1 MPRQT
6 TVPKLSSGEKTVNP
20 ANNMMKDSY
29 LLDPKITFLNHGSFG
44 ACPKPVFEEYQN
56 WQRKL
61 EEQPVKF
68 MTEDVYHQLKIA
80 RDILGTFVGCDG
92 DDLIFVP
99 NSTTAVNTVI
109 RSLNLSAGDQILST
123 DHEYG
128 SLVRAWEWLTR
139 NEQVEFIQREFPLPM
154 TNHDE
159 FVEHFW
165 EGVTDK
171 TRVIFLS
178 QITSST
184 GLIFPVAGICKKAR
198 EAGILTI
205 IDGAHVPGHIP
216 LNIREMDPDIYTGAC
231 HKWLSAPK
239 GTTFLYVRK
248 DFQESIKPL
257 IISWGA
263 IIDPSPS
270 PFIHENQYQGTR
282 DPSPFLA
289 VPAAIRF
296 QGEND
301 WELVKLRCCR
311 LTRETRDRVYD
322 IIHTA
327 PICPNSE
334 EWLGQM
340 ASVEIE
346 VDDPEKLKN
355 SLLED
360 YAIEIP
366 VIAWKEKSLL
376 RFSFNVYNEQRDA
389 DKLINALMELF

>member
-1 MPRQT
+1 
-6 TVPKLSSGEKTVNP
+6 
-20 ANNMMKDSY
+20 
-29 LLDPKITFLNHGSFG
+29 
-44 ACPKPVFEEYQN
+44 
-56 WQRKL
+56 
-61 EEQPVKF
+61 
-68 MTEDVYHQLKIA
+68 
-80 RDILGTFVGCDG
+80 
-92 DDLIFVP
+92 
-99 NSTTAVNTVI
+99 
-109 RSLNLSAGDQILST
+109 
-123 DHEYG
+123 
-128 SLVRAWEWLTR
+128 
-139 NEQVEFIQREFPLPM
+139 M

-184 GLIFPVAGICKKAR
+184 GLIFPVSGICKKAR

-322 IIHTA
+322 IIHTV

-389 DKLINALMELF
+389 DKLINALRELF

>member
-1 MPRQT
+1 
-6 TVPKLSSGEKTVNP
+6 
-20 ANNMMKDSY
+20 MKDHY

-44 ACPKPVFEEYQN
+44 ACPKPVFKDYQN

-61 EEQPVKF
+61 EEQPVRF
-68 MTEDVYHQLKIA
+68 LREEVYHHLKNA
-80 RDILGTFVGCDG
+80 RDALGAYVGSDG

-99 NSTTAVNTVI
+99 NPTTAVNTVI

-128 SLVRAWEWLTR
+128 SLVRAWEWFTQDI
-139 NEQVEFIQREFPLPM
+139 QVEFIQRELLLPM
-154 TNHDE
+154 TTHEE
-159 FVEHFW
+159 FVQHFW
-165 EGVTDK
+165 AGVTDR

-178 QITSST
+178 HITSST
-184 GLIFPVAGICKKAR
+184 GLIFPAEEICKKAR
-198 EAGILTI
+198 DAGILTI

-216 LNIREMDPDIYTGAC
+216 LNITEMEPDIYTGAC

-239 GTTFLYVRK
+239 GASFLYVK
-248 DFQESIKPL
+248 KEFQELIKPL
-257 IISWGA
+257 IISWGREV
-263 IIDPSPS
+263 DPSPS
-270 PFIHENQYQGTR
+270 PFIHENQLQGTR

-296 QGEND
+296 QEEND
-301 WELVKLRCCR
+301 WESVKSQCRR
-311 LTRETRDRVYD
+311 LTRETRDRVYE
-322 IIHTA
+322 IINTA

-340 ASVEIE
+340 ATVEIE
-346 VDDPEKLKN
+346 VDDPEKVKN

-366 VIAWKEKSLL
+366 VFSWKDKAFL
-376 RFSFNVYNEQRDA
+376 RFSFNAYNNPRDA
-389 DKLINALMELF
+389 DFLINALKEIS